1 MEMRDRIKA
10 IRTHKDINMTQ
21 AEFSVSLGLAPT
33 SAASWEK
40 KANPQTPTESMRIL
54 ICEKFGINRE
64 WLETGKGD
72 MFQPQP
78 QDDQALVDQLVR
90 AYHGSPILR
99 AILTTYLQ
107 LDEPRR
113 HLVEEILEGFAVAVA
128 KARAEG
134 EPEPDVG
141 EYLTAHVVNTNPD
154 EKAQ

>member
-1 MEMRDRIKA
+1 MGAFGKKIGLGTSGVSAIEYSTRVVSEKHIK
-10 IRTHKDINMTQ
+10 
-21 AEFSVSLGLAPT
+21 
-33 SAASWEK
+33 
-40 KANPQTPTESMRIL
+40 L
-54 ICEKFGINRE
+54 ICAAFPEISEN
-64 WLETGKGD
+64 WLRTGEEP
-72 MFQPQP
+72 MLLPP

-113 HLVEEILEGFAVAVA
+113 HLVEEILEGFAAAVA

-141 EYLTAHVVNTNPD
+141 EYLTARVIDAHPD

>member
-1 MEMRDRIKA
+1 MEKRIKEA
-10 IRTHKDINMTQ
+10 RKAKGLTLKQLGTLLGISES
-21 AEFSVSLGLAPT
+21 AVSNIERGRNKPSGSTLMLLCDNLGV
-33 SAASWEK
+33 
-40 KANPQTPTESMRIL
+40 
-54 ICEKFGINRE
+54 NRE

-72 MFQPQP
+72 MFQPHP